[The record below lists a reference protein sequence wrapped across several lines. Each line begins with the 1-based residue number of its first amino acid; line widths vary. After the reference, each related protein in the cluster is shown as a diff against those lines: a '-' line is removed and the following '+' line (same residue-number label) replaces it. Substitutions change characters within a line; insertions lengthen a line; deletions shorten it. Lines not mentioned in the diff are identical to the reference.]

1 MKHCLVLV
9 AGAILLT
16 GCMDNG
22 HHGYPR
28 DVRVQGYGY
37 SVDVGDG
44 YHPPAARGK
53 GNGGCP
59 PGHAKKGWC

>member
-1 MKHCLVLV
+1 MKYAVVLV
-9 AGAILLT
+9 ALT
-16 GCMDNG
+16 LSLAGCS
-22 HHGYPR
+22 HRGY
-28 DVRVQGYGY
+28 DGVRVQGHGY

-44 YHPPAARGK
+44 YHPPAPRGK